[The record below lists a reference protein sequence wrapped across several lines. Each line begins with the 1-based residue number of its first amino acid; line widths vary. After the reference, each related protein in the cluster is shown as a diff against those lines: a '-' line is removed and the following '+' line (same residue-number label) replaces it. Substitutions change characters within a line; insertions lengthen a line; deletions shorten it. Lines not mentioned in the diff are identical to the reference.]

1 MPAVWAAV
9 KVLAG
14 LNGWEFSHNVAS
26 ERVRFRLRR
35 RLQIKESRMS
45 TIRQSLLRLCY
56 LHHLDRYRGGYRFK
70 QLMLAGQR
78 SVPVKLGKEYPPV
91 YVDLID
97 PNWQAM
103 RLFLGQ
109 SAGGEDYERH
119 VSETL
124 RNLIRPGD
132 IVYDIGANIGLHSI
146 FIHGLRAKVFAFE
159 PNPKLIPNLRRTF
172 EALRSAR
179 LSDVALSDE
188 CGTATL
194 FVPKD
199 HDMASL
205 GNWRE
210 DAEEWKCPMTTLD
223 ALDLPKPDLI
233 KCDVEGAEL
242 RVFRGGAKM
251 LSDQERAPIIVFEE
265 QANASGA
272 LGFAQDAA
280 QKYLASLP
288 SRYKF
293 FLIDRE
299 TCKLEPVQD
308 KRPGIWCD
316 LLAVPGCRQDRLQ
329 CYQAGV
335 NSRSGGIQ
343 MM

>member
-1 MPAVWAAV
+1 
-9 KVLAG
+9 
-14 LNGWEFSHNVAS
+14 
-26 ERVRFRLRR
+26 
-35 RLQIKESRMS
+35 
-45 TIRQSLLRLCY
+45 
-56 LHHLDRYRGGYRFK
+56 
-70 QLMLAGQR
+70 MLAGQR
-78 SVPVKLGKEYPPV
+78 SVPVKLGKRYPPV
-91 YVDLID
+91 YVDLIE

-109 SAGGEDYERH
+109 CAGGENYERH

-146 FIHGLRAKVFAFE
+146 FMHGLGARVFAFE
-159 PNPKLIPNLRRTF
+159 PNAKLIPNLRHTF
-172 EALRSAR
+172 KALPACQVFH
-179 LSDVALSDE
+179 LALSDE

-210 DAEEWKCPMTTLD
+210 DAERLECSMTTLD
-223 ALDLPKPDLI
+223 SLDLPNPDLI

-242 RVFRGGAKM
+242 RVFRGGEKM
-251 LSDQERAPIIVFEE
+251 LSDREHAPIIVFEE

-272 LGFAQDAA
+272 LGFDQDAA

-288 SRYKF
+288 SGYKF
-293 FLIDRE
+293 FVIDRE
-299 TCKLEPVQD
+299 ACKLEPVQGN
-308 KRPGIWCD
+308 RPGIWCD
-316 LLAVPGCRQDRLQ
+316 LLAVPTCREDRMQ
-329 CYQAGV
+329 HSPAEANC
-335 NSRSGGIQ
+335 RSEGIQ
-343 MM
+343 RM

>member
-1 MPAVWAAV
+1 
-9 KVLAG
+9 
-14 LNGWEFSHNVAS
+14 
-26 ERVRFRLRR
+26 
-35 RLQIKESRMS
+35 MS

-56 LHHLDRYRGGYRFK
+56 LRNLDCYRGGYRFK

-78 SVPVKLGKEYPPV
+78 SVPVKLGKKSPPV
-91 YVDLID
+91 YVDLIE

-109 SAGGEDYERH
+109 GVEEEYYERH

-146 FIHGLRAKVFAFE
+146 FMHGLAAKVFAFE

-172 EALRSAR
+172 KALRSAQ
-179 LSDVALSDE
+179 LLHLALSDE
-188 CGTATL
+188 CGTAA
-194 FVPKD
+194 FYVPKD

-210 DAEEWKCPMTTLD
+210 DAERRECSMTTLD
-223 ALDLPKPDLI
+223 SLDLPKADLI

-251 LSDQERAPIIVFEE
+251 LSDREHAPIVLFEE
-265 QANASGA
+265 HAGA
-272 LGFAQDAA
+272 AGAQGFTQDAA

-288 SRYKF
+288 SRYEF

-299 TCKLEPVQD
+299 TCNLEPARDQ
-308 KRPGIWCD
+308 RPGIWCD
-316 LLAVPGCRQDRLQ
+316 LLAVPACRQDRMQHAPAEAKALPE
-329 CYQAGV
+329 
-335 NSRSGGIQ
+335 SIQ
-343 MM
+343 RM